1 MNNINEIKEM
11 LDKLNEELE
20 GLRAENR
27 KLKLRLER
35 YETVEQSNS
44 SNNELSLDKVWTSI
58 YVVEGISKDC
68 MTRTYNAFFRAG
80 FKQIKKLE
88 GKNIYD

>member
-20 GLRAENR
+20 GLRAEYR

-44 SNNELSLDKVWTSI
+44 SNNEL
-58 YVVEGISKDC
+58 
-68 MTRTYNAFFRAG
+68 
-80 FKQIKKLE
+80 
-88 GKNIYD
+88 

>member
-20 GLRAENR
+20 GLWAENR

-44 SNNELSLDKVWTSI
+44 SNNEL
-58 YVVEGISKDC
+58 
-68 MTRTYNAFFRAG
+68 
-80 FKQIKKLE
+80 
-88 GKNIYD
+88 